1 MMVVEAYSAEM
12 VRLILS
18 MTFTGSI
25 LSGLLFILKPV
36 IKEKLSETFQY
47 YMWFPVVT
55 ALLVPVSKIMVI
67 PVSGHSEMAVRTTGD
82 LARWIADTAS
92 AVSVNPVLTAQ
103 NESGQTIR
111 QIACFPSVAV
121 MLFAIWQTGMLMVLG
136 LHLICYLIYVRRLA
150 RHNIRADRQ
159 EVELLQNLSEGDKGL
174 RLYRN
179 TMVETPVL
187 IGFFRPAVILPDK
200 AYGDV
205 KLRHILLH
213 EMTHRKRQDIFVK
226 WLLIFAGAVHW
237 FNPLVYFVR
246 QEMNKACE
254 LACDESVIKR
264 FDISEMQQY
273 GDTLIAVAADS
284 IRKMPLSITMFENKR
299 NLKERLDAIMK
310 HKKHSKRTVIVA
322 SSFLVTIVCAI
333 LGFSTLQGIENGYS
347 YADNYPLPQD
357 QKHIKE
363 IELKNILCN
372 YDKKSIAEA
381 YAFLSDSDGEITN
394 AYITIICQGKTPDFE
409 MQSGI
414 KSLASE
420 ELELDVQNI
429 YVDYVD
435 FESFISNQ
443 TETDGL
449 YVTSCHGNGIRKM
462 SDSKGLLH

>member
-36 IKEKLSETFQY
+36 IKEKLPETFQY

-55 ALLVPVSKIMVI
+55 VLLVPVSKIMVI

-92 AVSVNPVLTAQ
+92 AVSVNPVLAAQ

-237 FNPLVYFVR
+237 FNPLVWVAFFVSCR
-246 QEMNKACE
+246 DMEMS
-254 LACDESVIKR
+254 CDEAVIRRLGSKVKKEYAASLLNAASGEWNR
-264 FDISEMQQY
+264 RKGTSPCFRGERY
-273 GDTLIAVAADS
+273 G
-284 IRKMPLSITMFENKR
+284 KP
-299 NLKERLDAIMK
+299 
-310 HKKHSKRTVIVA
+310 
-322 SSFLVTIVCAI
+322 
-333 LGFSTLQGIENGYS
+333 
-347 YADNYPLPQD
+347 D
-357 QKHIKE
+357 QK
-363 IELKNILCN
+363 CT
-372 YDKKSIAEA
+372 A
-381 YAFLSDSDGEITN
+381 LSETGGAACRQRGVCQRDPGAGPSRQSGEGKGKREYLLRCGDDGDG
-394 AYITIICQGKTPDFE
+394 GKTALP
-409 MQSGI
+409 
-414 KSLASE
+414 K
-420 ELELDVQNI
+420 
-429 YVDYVD
+429 
-435 FESFISNQ
+435 
-443 TETDGL
+443 
-449 YVTSCHGNGIRKM
+449 RW
-462 SDSKGLLH
+462 

>member
-1 MMVVEAYSAEM
+1 MTVVEEYFVEIIK
-12 VRLILS
+12 LILS

-25 LSGLLFILKPV
+25 ISLFLFILKPT
-36 IKEKLSETFQY
+36 IKDKLPKSFQY
-47 YMWFPVVT
+47 YMWFSVVI
-55 ALLVPVSKIMVI
+55 ALMLPVSKIIVVPISNNSSVLLESMCDF
-67 PVSGHSEMAVRTTGD
+67 T
-82 LARWIADTAS
+82 RWIADS
-92 AVSVNPVLTAQ
+92 ISKKPINFVFTAQ
-103 NESGQTIR
+103 SVDERDIR
-111 QIACFPSVAV
+111 QITYFPSTAII
-121 MLFAIWQTGMLMVLG
+121 LFVFWQLGMVLVLG
-136 LHLICYLIYVRRLA
+136 FNIICYVSYVRKLNI
-150 RHNIRADRQ
+150 HNISANQQ
-159 EVELLQNLSEGDKGL
+159 ETALLNNLLGRKNTL
-174 RLYRN
+174 KLYKN
-179 TMVETPVL
+179 SIVKTPIL
-187 IGFFRPAVILPDK
+187 IGFFHPAIILPDK
-200 AYGDV
+200 KYEDM
-205 KLRHILLH
+205 KLKNILMH
-213 EMTHRKRQDIFVK
+213 EITHMKRYDIFVK
-226 WLLIFAGAVHW
+226 WLLIFVGAIHW

-363 IELKNILCN
+363 IELKNIICN

-381 YAFLSDSDGEITN
+381 YAFLSDSDGEITD

>member
-36 IKEKLSETFQY
+36 IKEKLSKTFQY

-67 PVSGHSEMAVRTTGD
+67 PVSGHSEMAVWSTGD
-82 LARWIADTAS
+82 LARWIVDTAS
-92 AVSVNPVLTAQ
+92 AVSVNPVLAAQ

-136 LHLICYLIYVRRLA
+136 FHLICYLIYVRRLA

-179 TMVETPVL
+179 TMVETPIL
-187 IGFFRPAVILPDK
+187 TGFFRPAVILPDK

-246 QEMNKACE
+246 REINKACE
-254 LACDESVIKR
+254 LACDESVIKK
-264 FDISEMQQY
+264 FNNIEMQQY
-273 GDTLIAVAADS
+273 GDTLITVAADS
-284 IRKMPLSITMFENKR
+284 IKKMPLLTTMLEDKK

-310 HKKHSKRTVIVA
+310 QKQHSKRTVIAA
-322 SSFLVTIVCAI
+322 SVFLVTIVCAI
-333 LGFSTLQGIENGYS
+333 LGLNTLHSIES
-347 YADNYPLPQD
+347 EQHYADNYPLPQD

-363 IELKNILCN
+363 IELKNVLRN
-372 YDKKSIAEA
+372 YDKKNIAEA
-381 YAFLSDSDGEITN
+381 YIFLSDLDDEITN
-394 AYITIICQGKTPDFE
+394 AYITIICHEKNPSFE
-409 MQSGI
+409 MQNEI

-420 ELELDVQNI
+420 NLELDIQNI
-429 YVDYVD
+429 YVDYID
-435 FESFISNQ
+435 FESFTSN
-443 TETDGL
+443 ER
-449 YVTSCHGNGIRKM
+449 V
-462 SDSKGLLH
+462 SK

>member
-25 LSGLLFILKPV
+25 LAGLLFILKPV
-36 IKEKLSETFQY
+36 IKEKLPETFQY

-67 PVSGHSEMAVRTTGD
+67 PVSGRSEMAVRTTGD

-92 AVSVNPVLTAQ
+92 AVSVNPVLAAQ

-136 LHLICYLIYVRRLA
+136 FHLICYLIYVRRLA

-246 QEMNKACE
+246 REMNKACE
-254 LACDESVIKR
+254 LACDEAVIKG
-264 FDISEMQQY
+264 FTVSEMQQY
-273 GDTLIAVAADS
+273 GDTLIEVAADS
-284 IRKMPLSITMFENKR
+284 IRKTPLSIAMFEDKK
-299 NLKERLDAIMK
+299 NLKERLGAIMK
-310 HKKHSKRTVIVA
+310 HRKYSRRTVTAAGVI
-322 SSFLVTIVCAI
+322 LVTMVCAV
-333 LGFSTLQGIENGYS
+333 LGVSAMRGIEDGTGGNG
-347 YADNYPLPQD
+347 YADNFPQPEA
-357 QKHIKE
+357 QKRIKG
-363 IELKNILCN
+363 IELREALRD
-372 YDKKSIAEA
+372 YDKKNIAEA
-381 YAFLSDSDGEITN
+381 YVLLSDMDGEITD
-394 AYITIICQGKTPDFE
+394 AHILIICQEQDPGSE

-414 KSLASE
+414 RTLAAEELGLDIQNIFVEYMDAESFTSE
-420 ELELDVQNI
+420 EDV
-429 YVDYVD
+429 
-435 FESFISNQ
+435 
-443 TETDGL
+443 
-449 YVTSCHGNGIRKM
+449 
-462 SDSKGLLH
+462 